1 MMRILTLFF
10 ALFLTLR
17 PECVPYANTTFYGQ
31 EVCFED
37 ACDAEEEAVLRT
49 PQRVSEKVQALSET
63 VFADCKSGFVPV
75 SHVRSIHV
83 SFERLW
89 LTACTLRL

>member
-1 MMRILTLFF
+1 MRILTLFL
-10 ALFLTLR
+10 ALFLTLL
-17 PECVPYANTTFYGQ
+17 PESVSYVPTTSYGQ

-37 ACDAEEEAVLRT
+37 ASDVEEEAVLRA
-49 PQRVSEKVQALSET
+49 PQRVSEKVQTLSET
-63 VFADCKSGFVPV
+63 VFADCKSGFAPV
-75 SHVRSIHV
+75 FHVRSLHV